1 MLGRLQRSR
10 LSPLLSSFARSRWL
24 EHLGAQALALPCPGY
39 VAEGRPLDVAT
50 EAALKA
56 DGRAG
61 AMAIL
66 DAVARRRFAQRSEG
80 QRLRKLLRFESE
92 HWQRGLLH
100 VAGVDEAG
108 MSPLAGPVWRR

>member
-1 MLGRLQRSR
+1 MPK
-10 LSPLLSSFARSRWL
+10 LSLSNARRR
-24 EHLGAQALALPCPGY
+24 H
-39 VAEGRPLDVAT
+39 VVEGRPLDAAT

-92 HWQRGLLH
+92 HWQRACSTSQALMKPG
-100 VAGVDEAG
+100 
-108 MSPLAGPVWRR
+108 